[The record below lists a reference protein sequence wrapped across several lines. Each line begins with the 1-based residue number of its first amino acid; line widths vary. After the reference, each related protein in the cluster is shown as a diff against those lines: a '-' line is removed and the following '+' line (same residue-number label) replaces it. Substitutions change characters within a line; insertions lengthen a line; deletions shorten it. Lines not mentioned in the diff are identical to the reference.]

1 MCTEQVDLYENGTI
15 AIVEAVSP
23 ELGNRVQRVRVQ
35 LPGTSQELLQRFR
48 EKSVDFAAHS
58 NTEDGGAVF
67 LNLLGVYLE
76 DSSSCWSLSWSQLSA
91 LARSMMEPCNPRRL
105 LSPETSQHSPLAS
118 AGLIWC

>member
-48 EKSVDFAAHS
+48 EKSVDFAAHLQHR
-58 NTEDGGAVF
+58 GWRRC
-67 LNLLGVYLE
+67 LP
-76 DSSSCWSLSWSQLSA
+76 Q
-91 LARSMMEPCNPRRL
+91 PPRCV
-105 LSPETSQHSPLAS
+105 P
-118 AGLIWC
+118 